1 MLIGFFL
8 SVILAVIHPFAVQ
21 SSNIIEGRVTGPDNR
36 PLQNVIVLLQNET
49 YFEINRAYTDSAG
62 RYRFNGIGRG
72 NYYIQVEPG
81 QYPYERQTQRLEV
94 NPISGRPAGIAGSS
108 GGGEIFRQDFIMRA
122 ASNPG
127 SVLEPSGTV
136 FVQPVP
142 ETAKKEYA
150 TALKALEKNS
160 FDDASSSLKRA
171 IELFPDYYDALE
183 LLGTELVRRK
193 QYNEAVPLLSH
204 AAEIN
209 KSGWRAFYSLGIAQA
224 ELNQRF
230 DSLQALKRAA
240 ELNPNSANVH
250 MRLGMELAKAED
262 TRADAIASLKR
273 VSQIAGNSIPQVYWY
288 LGALYNKAGQW
299 REAADAFESF
309 LKAAPDAAERERIK
323 QIIKQLRDKAART

>member
-1 MLIGFFL
+1 
-8 SVILAVIHPFAVQ
+8 
-21 SSNIIEGRVTGPDNR
+21 
-36 PLQNVIVLLQNET
+36 
-49 YFEINRAYTDSAG
+49 
-62 RYRFNGIGRG
+62 
-72 NYYIQVEPG
+72 
-81 QYPYERQTQRLEV
+81 
-94 NPISGRPAGIAGSS
+94 
-108 GGGEIFRQDFIMRA
+108 
-122 ASNPG
+122 
-127 SVLEPSGTV
+127 
-136 FVQPVP
+136 VP
-142 ETAKKEYA
+142 ETAKKEYT

>member
-8 SVILAVIHPFAVQ
+8 SIVLAVSNPLAFQ

-36 PLQNVIVLLQNET
+36 PLLNVRVLLQDEN
-49 YFEINRAYTDSAG
+49 YSQINMAYTDGAG

-81 QYPYERQTQRLEV
+81 QYNYDRQTQRLEV
-94 NPISGRPAGIAGSS
+94 NPISGRRAGIGGSS
-108 GGGEIFRQDFIMRA
+108 GGGEIFRQDFVLRA
-122 ASNPG
+122 SSRPG
-127 SVLEPSGTV
+127 NTPEPSGTV
-136 FVQPVP
+136 FLQPVP
-142 ETAKKEYA
+142 ETAKKEYEG
-150 TALKALEKNS
+150 ALKKFEKDS
-160 FDDASSSLKRA
+160 FDEATILLKHA

-193 QYNEAVPLLSH
+193 EYKQASPLLAH
-204 AAEIN
+204 AVEVN

-224 ELNQRF
+224 ELGQRL
-230 DSLQALKRAA
+230 DAVQSLKHAS

-250 MRLGMELAKAED
+250 MRLGMELAKDEQ
-262 TRADAIASLKR
+262 TRPDAIAALKK
-273 VSQIAGNSIPQVYWY
+273 VTQIAGNSIPQVYWY

-309 LKAAPDAAERERIK
+309 LKADPQAGERDKIK
-323 QIIKQLRDKAART
+323 QMIKQLREKASKS

>member
-1 MLIGFFL
+1 MR
-8 SVILAVIHPFAVQ
+8 VILKDDGYAQVATA
-21 SSNIIEGRVTGPDNR
+21 R
-36 PLQNVIVLLQNET
+36 
-49 YFEINRAYTDSAG
+49 TDAAG
-62 RYRFNGIGRG
+62 RFRFGRLVSG
-72 NYYIQVEPG
+72 NYYVEVEPDATN
-81 QYPYERQTQRLEV
+81 YERKTERVE
-94 NPISGRPAGIAGSS
+94 IRPFNARRGS
-108 GGGEIFRQDFIMRA
+108 
-122 ASNPG
+122 
-127 SVLEPSGTV
+127 PSGEV
-136 FVQPVP
+136 FRIELILKVKSPPRDARFENKVVFYQPVP
-142 ETAKKEYA
+142 ETAKKEYT

-250 MRLGMELAKAED
+250 MRLGMELAKAEE

-309 LKAAPDAAERERIK
+309 LKADPQAGERDKIK
-323 QIIKQLRDKAART
+323 QIIKQLREKASKS